1 VSEDSTQ
8 IQADKGTGS
17 STGLW
22 TRWPLR
28 VRAGLEFVAAYLA
41 LVAAGLTT
49 GWVLLGPLGGS
60 QLLRSDL
67 EGVRWLTNRRTEE
80 LTALSDFA
88 SGFTDTRN
96 VVVIAVLLI
105 IAFTWAWQRW
115 RESLTLM
122 TSLGLEASVFLTVS
136 LAIGRTRPPVERL
149 DPSPPTASFPSG
161 HSGAA
166 TALYVSLAII
176 VFWNTSNTKIRAVVA
191 GLAGLICVSVA
202 LSRVYRGMHYP
213 TDVVIGLLLGLA
225 AVLASVFIVRRAITR
240 RDRALKAQA

>member
-1 VSEDSTQ
+1 MSEESTRV
-8 IQADKGTGS
+8 QASKGTGS

-22 TRWPLR
+22 RRWPLR
-28 VRAGLEFVAAYLA
+28 ARAGLEFVAAYLA
-41 LVAAGLTT
+41 LVAVGLIT
-49 GWVLLGPLGGS
+49 GWVLLGPLDGS
-60 QLLRSDL
+60 QLLRLDL
-67 EGVRWLTNRRTEE
+67 EGARWLANRRTED

-96 VVVIAVLLI
+96 VVIIAVLLI
-105 IAFTWAWQRW
+105 IAFTWAWHRW

-166 TALYVSLAII
+166 AALYVTLVII
-176 VFWNTSNTKIRAVVA
+176 VFWNTSKTTMRVLAVVL
-191 GLAGLICVSVA
+191 GGVICISVA

-213 TDVVIGLLLGLA
+213 TDVVMGLLLGLA
-225 AVLASVFIVRRAITR
+225 AVLASVFIVRRAIAR
-240 RDRALKAQA
+240 RDRALEAET